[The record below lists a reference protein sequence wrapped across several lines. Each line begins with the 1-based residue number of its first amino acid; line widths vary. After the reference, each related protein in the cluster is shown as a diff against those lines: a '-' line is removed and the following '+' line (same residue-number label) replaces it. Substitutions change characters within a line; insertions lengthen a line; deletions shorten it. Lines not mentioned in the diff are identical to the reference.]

1 MMYCTKEMYGCAYKE
16 LIAVLMG
23 FSLQDLEKIP
33 FEKMQFFYDNM
44 DNNYEYEIDYSKPLE
59 EQKMLDLTKA
69 ILANLFRDY
78 FASNEERQKIIE
90 KDKKELELL
99 EIEKRKKYNPDNIFK
114 QNTTPKIIEN
124 TPVPQHQ
131 SLVEVKQ
138 GFFAKFINKIKE
150 IFHVK

>member
-16 LIAVLMG
+16 LIAELMG
-23 FSLQDLEKIP
+23 FSLNDLEKIP

-44 DNNYEYEIDYSKPLE
+44 DNNYEYEIDYIKPLE
-59 EQKMLDLTKA
+59 EQKMMDLTKA

-99 EIEKRKKYNPDNIFK
+99 EIEKRKKYNPDDIF
-114 QNTTPKIIEN
+114 QNNSKPITQQSEPI
-124 TPVPQHQ
+124 PQEQ
-131 SLVEVKQ
+131 ALIEVKE
-138 GFFAKFINKIKE
+138 GILAKFINKIKN
-150 IFHVK
+150 IFHIK